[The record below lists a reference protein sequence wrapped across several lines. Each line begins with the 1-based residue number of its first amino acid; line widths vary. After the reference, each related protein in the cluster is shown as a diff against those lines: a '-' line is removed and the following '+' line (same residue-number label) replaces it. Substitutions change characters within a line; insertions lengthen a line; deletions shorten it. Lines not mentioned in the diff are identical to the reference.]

1 MYIYGHVGN
10 IIGCGVSVHVQFNFC
25 VCMSVWCLL
34 RRIPHVYMDRLANTL
49 VPPMFLFTHTHT
61 HTHTHSQTH
70 TLTNTHSTWY
80 VCTLNTCL
88 PALGTQSTNLHN
100 ETTAGGKTTM
110 SVTGDTSMGRDNGA
124 LPLALI
130 LGCSLVGVSS
140 LILIV
145 MLIFIIAACVGR
157 RKSYVV
163 NKVSGRS
170 TNSNSSKQQVT
181 HYDPEAGSRRPVYA
195 QVYKNRDLPPE
206 PVTPVRLASTSH
218 APSPPTEDSVLSN
231 GTSTG
236 NIVTEPQPRELLAYS
251 SVPRHGFRPFPP
263 PPRIASWLNQSDL
276 GGSNWETSSFQASL
290 HGPIDTYDGASDVSS
305 VLSSVRPSER
315 HNWQNTWHPSESYYD
330 RPEALQEDVMSSLN
344 SSILPLTMSLNQAH
358 LDLPEGH
365 YQVPNSRPA
374 TLPRRNENKKSKNDQ
389 TFKERL
395 EPSMFQA
402 LSASIDQSTQALPY
416 APIYDSPRSLKR
428 SEEPLE
434 ISRQNIVEIQDLGV
448 GHFGR
453 VVLAATTKLSLKE
466 LRLGEST
473 DKSCSVLVAI
483 KKLRQDADMS
493 LKEAFQSEIKFMS
506 KLKHA
511 NVVRLLGV
519 CTDEGADES
528 FLMMEYMENGDLHE
542 FLQKQILVAD
552 TVEKLEDNRITP
564 LILLYMTVQIASGM
578 RYLAS
583 KKFVHRDLA
592 TRNCLVGRDF
602 VVKISD
608 FGMSRNLYE
617 SFYYRVQG
625 RLILPIRWMAYESFY
640 GKFSVKSDAWS
651 FGVTIWEIYT
661 LGQSEPYED
670 MTDEEYINDAVK
682 GGERKILSQPNNCPD
697 EVYEVMLRCF
707 VHEPNMRADFEEI
720 YSRLFLTYTRLGKIN
735 TK

>member
-1 MYIYGHVGN
+1 MH
-10 IIGCGVSVHVQFNFC
+10 
-25 VCMSVWCLL
+25 
-34 RRIPHVYMDRLANTL
+34 
-49 VPPMFLFTHTHT
+49 
-61 HTHTHSQTH
+61 
-70 TLTNTHSTWY
+70 
-80 VCTLNTCL
+80 TLNTAL
-88 PALGTQSTNLHN
+88 STLGTHPPN
-100 ETTAGGKTTM
+100 ETTT
-110 SVTGDTSMGRDNGA
+110 TGDTQQTTMTATETAIQGQDNGA

-130 LGCSLVGVSS
+130 LGCSLVGASS
-140 LILIV
+140 LILVV

-163 NKVSGRS
+163 NNTRS

-181 HYDPEAGSRRPVYA
+181 HYDPEARSRPVYA

-206 PVTPVRLASTSH
+206 PVTPARALSTSH
-218 APSPPTEDSVLSN
+218 VPSPPTEESVISN
-231 GTSTG
+231 GTSAG
-236 NIVTEPQPRELLAYS
+236 LAVTVSEPQPREILAYS
-251 SVPRHGFRPFPP
+251 SVPRHGLRPFPP
-263 PPRIASWLNQSDL
+263 PPHVASWLNQSDL

-305 VLSSVRPSER
+305 VLSSIRPSDR

-344 SSILPLTMSLNQAH
+344 SSMLPLTMSLNTH

-389 TFKERL
+389 TFKEQL

-402 LSASIDQSTQALPY
+402 LTASIDQSTQALPY

-434 ISRQNIVEIQDLGV
+434 ISRQNVVEIQDLGV

-453 VVLAATTKLSLKE
+453 VVLAATTRLSLKE

-473 DKSCSVLVAI
+473 DKSCSILVAI

-506 KLKHA
+506 RLKHA

-519 CTDEGADES
+519 CTDGGADES

-578 RYLAS
+578 RYLGS

-661 LGQSEPYED
+661 LGQSEPYEE

-682 GGERKILSQPNNCPD
+682 GGERKILSQPSNCPD

-720 YSRLFLTYTRLGKIN
+720 YSRLFLTYTKLGKIS

>member
-1 MYIYGHVGN
+1 MVFTGTNSACLYGQ
-10 IIGCGVSVHVQFNFC
+10 VSQHT
-25 VCMSVWCLL
+25 
-34 RRIPHVYMDRLANTL
+34 YTL
-49 VPPMFLFTHTHT
+49 PCIF
-61 HTHTHSQTH
+61 SQTH
-70 TLTNTHSTWY
+70 TLTLTHTHSMRW
-80 VCTLNTCL
+80 LHNAAL
-88 PALGTQSTNLHN
+88 PTLGTLSNNLPN
-100 ETTAGGKTTM
+100 ETTAIGDISQTTTAAT
-110 SVTGDTSMGRDNGA
+110 SETSMAQDGGA
-124 LPLALI
+124 VPLALI
-130 LGCSLVGVSS
+130 IGCSLVGASS
-140 LILIV
+140 LILVV
-145 MLIFIIAACVGR
+145 MIIFIIAACVSR

-163 NKVSGRS
+163 NNTRS
-170 TNSNSSKQQVT
+170 TNSNSPKRQVT
-181 HYDPEAGSRRPVYA
+181 HYDPEVGSRPVYA

-206 PVTPVRLASTSH
+206 PITPVHIRASSTSH
-218 APSPPTEDSVLSN
+218 MPSPPADESIVSN
-231 GTSTG
+231 GTSAGIT
-236 NIVTEPQPRELLAYS
+236 VTVSEPQPREVLAYS
-251 SVPRHGFRPFPP
+251 SIPRHGFRPFPP
-263 PPRIASWLNQSDL
+263 PPHVASWLNQSDL
-276 GGSNWETSSFQASL
+276 GGSNWDNSSFQASL
-290 HGPIDTYDGASDVSS
+290 HGPADTYDGASDVSS
-305 VLSSVRPSER
+305 VLSSIRPSER
-315 HNWQNTWHPSESYYD
+315 HNWQNTWHPTESYYD
-330 RPEALQEDVMSSLN
+330 RPETLQEDVMSSLN
-344 SSILPLTMSLNQAH
+344 SSILPITMSLNQAH
-358 LDLPEGH
+358 LDIPEGH

-389 TFKERL
+389 MFKEQL

-473 DKSCSVLVAI
+473 DTSCSVLVAI

-506 KLKHA
+506 RLKHA

-519 CTDEGADES
+519 CTDGGADES

-542 FLQKQILVAD
+542 FLRKQVLVAD

-578 RYLAS
+578 RYLGS

-661 LGQSEPYED
+661 LGQSEPYEE
-670 MTDEEYINDAVK
+670 MTDEEYINDAVR
-682 GGERKILSQPNNCPD
+682 GGERKILSQPSNCPD

-720 YSRLFLTYTRLGKIN
+720 YSRLFLTYTKLGKISS
-735 TK
+735 K

>member
-1 MYIYGHVGN
+1 
-10 IIGCGVSVHVQFNFC
+10 
-25 VCMSVWCLL
+25 
-34 RRIPHVYMDRLANTL
+34 MDRLVNTL

-61 HTHTHSQTH
+61 LVTG
-70 TLTNTHSTWY
+70 
-80 VCTLNTCL
+80 L
-88 PALGTQSTNLHN
+88 PTLGTQSTNLLN
-100 ETTAGGKTTM
+100 GTTAGGQTTV
-110 SVTGDTSMGRDNGA
+110 SATGDTSITGA

-130 LGCSLVGVSS
+130 LGCSLMGASAV
-140 LILIV
+140 ILIV
-145 MLIFIIAACVGR
+145 MLIFVTAACVGR

-163 NKVSGRS
+163 NNVSARS
-170 TNSNSSKQQVT
+170 INSNSSKQQVT
-181 HYDPEAGSRRPVYA
+181 HYNPEAGSRPVYA

-206 PVTPVRLASTSH
+206 PVTPIRLTSPTH
-218 APSPPTEDSVLSN
+218 APSPPTEESILSN

-236 NIVTEPQPRELLAYS
+236 NVAITVSEPQPRELLAYS
-251 SVPRHGFRPFPP
+251 SIPRHGFRPFPP
-263 PPRIASWLNQSDL
+263 PPRVASWLNQSDL
-276 GGSNWETSSFQASL
+276 GGSNWETSSLQASL
-290 HGPIDTYDGASDVSS
+290 HGPVDTYDGASDVSS

-374 TLPRRNENKKSKNDQ
+374 TLPRRNENKKSKTDQ
-389 TFKERL
+389 TFKEQL

-402 LSASIDQSTQALPY
+402 LTASIDQSTQALPY
-416 APIYDSPRSLKR
+416 APIYDSPRSLRR

-506 KLKHA
+506 RLKHA
-511 NVVRLLGV
+511 NVVRLLGI
-519 CTDEGADES
+519 CTDGGADES

-583 KKFVHRDLA
+583 RKFVHRDLA

-661 LGQSEPYED
+661 LGNNEPYEE
-670 MTDEEYINDAVK
+670 MTDEEYINDAVR
-682 GGERKILSQPNNCPD
+682 GGERKILSQPTNCPD

-720 YSRLFLTYTRLGKIN
+720 YSRLFLTYTKLGKIN